1 MKFSHVYT
9 LLKTEGHTP
18 AKAAEI
24 LLAAR
29 RGDKQARR
37 WIVIFFRNRNQ

>member
-1 MKFSHVYT
+1 MKFPHTYK

-18 AKAAEI
+18 AKAVEI

-29 RGDKQARR
+29 RGDKQARC